1 MRFDGPIPKL
11 ESEKYP
17 RAILVIDTEATRG
30 GFVDGVETQVL
41 RLGVSRYVKLSDEL
55 EIERNVYDRFVTGE
69 GLLEIIEWHTRKDQS
84 LYIYAHNLKYDLQ
97 LTGLLP
103 MLLASGWRVSLMVMQ
118 DPPTFIRLKSRR
130 KSILLVDTFNYWQTS
145 LARLGEQLSS
155 AKAKMPE
162 GEQSDD
168 DWYKYCEQDVKVLS
182 EYLLE
187 FMRFLQR
194 EQLAGFGLTLAS
206 QAFRSYRHRFMH
218 QEIVLHS
225 RPEVLKL
232 ERDGYSGGRVEAWHI
247 GEKNGSEYY
256 KVDVN
261 SMYPFVMEAEKYPV
275 EFISRTENICL
286 VHLKKLLE
294 RYYCIARVQLKTE
307 EAVYPYKDTHKLLF
321 PTGSFETTLH
331 QRELEYA
338 YDHRQIATV
347 NEIAVYRQAD
357 VFGVFVRYMY
367 ELKLRG
373 ELENNPI
380 LRHQAKI
387 LLNSLYGKFGQR
399 EIISKII
406 DNPGQ
411 PKFGRVTGYSQAL
424 GTDVEITYLGEQM
437 EIRYKG
443 GESAYSFPAIAGAVT
458 AYARMY
464 LWSLIQQAGLE
475 NTLYC
480 DTDSLIVTKS
490 GMERLSDKMNVSS
503 LGALKLEGQADQLI
517 IRGAK
522 DYIFGDET
530 KHKGVPKNACEISP
544 GVWEY
549 DQFRGATTWLNAGLP
564 IGVEVY
570 KRTKSRKTDYDK
582 GVILENG
589 AVVPL
594 TIDDRGR
601 GA

>member
-11 ESEKYP
+11 EREKYP
-17 RAILVIDTEATRG
+17 KAILVFDTEAYRHEFVG
-30 GFVDGVETQVL
+30 GTETQTL
-41 RLGVSRYVKLSDEL
+41 RLGVSRYVKLSDGL
-55 EIERNVYDRFVTGE
+55 EIEKDVYDRFVTGE

-84 LYIYAHNLKYDLQ
+84 LHIYAHNLKYDLQ

-118 DPPTFIRLKSRR
+118 DPPTFIRLKSGR

-145 LARLGEQLSS
+145 LARLGEQLTIG
-155 AKAKMPE
+155 KLQMPAAE
-162 GEQSDD
+162 ESDAE
-168 DWYKYCEQDVKVLS
+168 WYKYCEQDVRVLS

-206 QAFRSYRHRFMH
+206 QAFRAFRHRFMTC
-218 QEIVLHS
+218 EIILHS
-225 RPEVLKL
+225 RPEILKL
-232 ERDGYSGGRVEAWHI
+232 ERDGYSGGRVEAWYV
-247 GEKNGSEYY
+247 GEKNGAEYY
-256 KVDVN
+256 KLDVN
-261 SMYPFVMEAEKYPV
+261 SMYPFVMAAEKYPV

-294 RYYCIARVQLKTE
+294 RYYCIARVQLKTTDP
-307 EAVYPYKDTHKLLF
+307 VYPCKDTHKLLF
-321 PTGSFETTLH
+321 PVGAFETTLH

-338 YDHRQIATV
+338 YEHRQIETV
-347 NEIAVYRQAD
+347 KEIAIYRQAD
-357 VFGVFVRYMY
+357 VFDTFVRYMY
-367 ELKLRG
+367 DLKLRG
-373 ELENNPI
+373 ERESNPI

-399 EIISKII
+399 EIISKIV

-411 PKFGRVTGYSQAL
+411 PKFGRVIGYSQAL

-464 LWSLIQQAGLE
+464 LWSLIQQAGIE
-475 NTLYC
+475 NILYC
-480 DTDSLIVTKS
+480 DTDSLIVTRTGLES
-490 GMERLSDKMNVSS
+490 LHDKMDTNR
-503 LGALKLEGQADQLI
+503 LGALKLESQAKHLI

-522 DYIFGDET
+522 DYQFGSEI
-530 KHKGVPKNACEISP
+530 KHKGVPKSAVEITS

-549 DQFRGATTWLNAGLP
+549 EQFRGATTWLNAGLP

-570 KRTKSRKTDYDK
+570 KRNKSRKTAYDK
-582 GVILENG
+582 GIILENG
-589 AVVPL
+589 DVVPL
-594 TIDDRGR
+594 TLDRR
-601 GA
+601 G